1 MASYAPLFGHVDAWQ
16 WTPNL
21 IWVDN
26 LRIYGTP
33 SYYVQQLF
41 SRNRGD
47 VVLPTRLEGNKKSVS
62 GIKSFYAGATRDDKA
77 GEIILKVVNA
87 TARAIPAKIN
97 LKDVSR
103 VGAGSETV
111 LTGSSLNDVN
121 SFAEPKKVAPK
132 TRAFK
137 PGSPVFKHTFPG
149 NSLTVLRMKARC

>member
-1 MASYAPLFGHVDAWQ
+1 VDAWQ

-26 LRIYGTP
+26 LRTYGTP

-47 VVLPTRLEGNKKSVS
+47 VILPTRLEGNKKSVS
-62 GIKSFYAGATRDDKA
+62 GIKNLYASATRDEKA

-87 TARAIPAKIN
+87 TARAIVAKIN
-97 LKDVSR
+97 LKDVTRIGS
-103 VGAGSETV
+103 GSETV
-111 LTGSSLNDVN
+111 LTGSSLNEVN
-121 SFAEPKKVAPK
+121 SFAEPKRVAPK

-137 PGSPVFKHTFPG
+137 PGSPVFKHTFPA
-149 NSLTVLRMKARC
+149 NSLTVLRMKAGR